1 MKMIESANID
11 EYISQFPTDTQKT
24 LSQVRATIKKAA
36 PGTVEAIK
44 YGIPTFMLGG
54 KNLVH
59 FGGFDHHVG
68 FYPAPTGLVAFRT
81 ALAPYKQGKG
91 SVQFPLDKPM
101 PHALITRIV
110 KYRVKESAVKSKS
123 KTAKK

>member
-11 EYISQFPTDTQKT
+11 EYISQFPSDTQK
-24 LSQVRATIKKAA
+24 LLLQVRTTIKKAA

-44 YGIPTFMLGG
+44 YGIPTFMLNG

-59 FGGFDHHVG
+59 FGGFDHHIG
-68 FYPAPTGLVAFRT
+68 FYPAPTGLVAFKA
-81 ALAPYKQGKG
+81 ALAKFKQGKG

-110 KYRVKESAVKSKS
+110 KYRLKESLAKVKSKP
-123 KTAKK
+123 KK